1 MALQH
6 PMVPA
11 HQDGANPPLPAQ
23 DTGLTDADLARLRRS
38 LDSSVSGN
46 TRAMYNSVW
55 RSFESWVQARGAL
68 AMPASPPLVAAYLAW
83 LVEEQRRLSA
93 ATIRLLKAA
102 LAAIHKASGHPAPTV
117 SMAEACY

>member
-1 MALQH
+1 ML
-6 PMVPA
+6 
-11 HQDGANPPLPAQ
+11 
-23 DTGLTDADLARLRRS
+23 
-38 LDSSVSGN
+38 
-46 TRAMYNSVW
+46 
-55 RSFESWVQARGAL
+55 
-68 AMPASPPLVAAYLAW
+68 ASPPLVAAYLAW

>member
-1 MALQH
+1 MG
-6 PMVPA
+6 PGP
-11 HQDGANPPLPAQ
+11 G
-23 DTGLTDADLARLRRS
+23 T
-38 LDSSVSGN
+38 
-46 TRAMYNSVW
+46 
-55 RSFESWVQARGAL
+55 L
-68 AMPASPPLVAAYLAW
+68 AMLASPPLVAAYLAW